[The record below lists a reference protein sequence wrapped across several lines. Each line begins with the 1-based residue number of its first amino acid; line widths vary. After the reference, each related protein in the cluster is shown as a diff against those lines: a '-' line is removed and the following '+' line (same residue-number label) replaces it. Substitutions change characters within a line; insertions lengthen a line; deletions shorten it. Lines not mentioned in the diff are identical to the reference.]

1 MAVFRIYVEKK
12 REYAVEA
19 QRLTADIRHFLQI
32 SALEDLR
39 MVNRYDVEGIDREL
53 FEQCR
58 YTVFSE
64 PQVDNSYTELPE
76 APHTIAVEY
85 LPGQYDQRA
94 DSCAQCIQFVSQQQR
109 PMVRTARIYLLYG
122 PLSPQDIQIIKDY
135 LINPIECREA
145 SLEPFTTL
153 KEHYE
158 IPGDVPIL
166 TGFRDMEDK
175 DLADFLSR
183 YGLAMDQAD
192 LAFCRDY
199 FRSEGRDPSL
209 TEIRMI
215 DTYWSDHCR
224 HTTFLT
230 RIKSVT
236 IEDSRVGK
244 AFQSYL
250 NMRLQLG
257 LQDNPITLMDI
268 ATIGAKYLKHTGALT
283 NLEES
288 GEVNACSVKADVD
301 VDGEIQPWLL
311 MFKNETHN
319 HPTEIEPF
327 GGAATCIGG
336 AIRDPLSGRS
346 YVYQAMRIT
355 GAANPLTP
363 VEQTLPGKLPQRKI
377 VTEAAAGYSSYGNQV
392 GVATGLVKEIY
403 HPGYVAKRLE
413 MGAVIGAAPADQVVR
428 ETPAP
433 GDGVILVGGKTGRDG
448 CGGATGSSKSHS
460 VSSLEACGSEV
471 QKGNAPEERKIQR
484 LFRNEK
490 VSRLIKRCNDFGAGG
505 VSVAIGEL
513 ADSLDIN
520 LDAVPKKY
528 EGLDGTELAISESQE
543 RMAVVVAP
551 ESIDLFIEYAKE
563 ENLEATLVARVTDTG
578 RLTMHWRGKKIV
590 DISRK
595 FLNSNGAPK
604 HAKVEVPERNIDSAD
619 LGFTYFEDYATAQ
632 SAGYK
637 DFKDYTTAQQQPCL
651 TFNQLRPA
659 LEKMVADLNFCS
671 QKGLVDR
678 FDSTIGAGTVLM
690 PFGGVHQ
697 ATPAQA
703 MVAKLPVLKGDT
715 TTCSAMSWGF
725 NPFIAESDPYAGSYL
740 AVVESVAKLIAIGGN
755 LENCWLS
762 FQEYFEKLGDDP
774 KRWGKPFAA
783 LLGALSAQRDL
794 NVASIGGKD
803 SMSGSFE
810 DLDVPPTLI
819 SVAVSLCN
827 AETVISPEFKEAG
840 NPVLLIAPEYTEDGL
855 PERESLLNCFNTV
868 QQLIKEKKVLSTYAI
883 TSSSC
888 TGALFEMS
896 LGNRIGLRFAPD
908 FDLAQLFKCAYGGFV
923 VEWNSTTGATGS
935 ASGSSVGTLPGIQ
948 IGTTIEEFRFEKDSE
963 TIELERLETLYRS
976 TLEPIYPTAVQH
988 KTDGIS
994 IENSLGNT
1002 AGNMPKDDMKNTLE
1016 NAVENLSMDAVGK
1029 TPRDSIGNIPEDDK
1043 RNTPGNTVGKTPGI
1057 VAGNSAGKPKALI
1070 PVFPGTNCEYDT
1082 AKAFERA
1089 GGIAE
1094 IAIIRNLTPE
1104 DVTNSIKEIAEKIRN
1119 SQIIILPGGF
1129 SGGDEPDGSGK
1140 FITSFFRN
1148 PVITEEVQRLL
1159 DQRDGLILGICNGFQ
1174 ALVKLGLV
1182 PFGHIRQA
1190 TADSPTLTFNPLGRH
1205 HSGLIR
1211 TRIVSN
1217 KSPWLMDM
1225 EIGEIHTIPVS
1236 HGEGRFIANDE
1247 LLKQLAANGQIA
1259 AQYVDLSGAPTMDVR
1274 FNLNSSSLAIEA
1286 VTSPDGRILG
1296 KMGHSERTGKWL
1308 YKNVPGNKE
1317 QRLFEN
1323 AVKYYGL

>member
-1 MAVFRIYVEKK
+1 
-12 REYAVEA
+12 
-19 QRLTADIRHFLQI
+19 
-32 SALEDLR
+32 
-39 MVNRYDVEGIDREL
+39 
-53 FEQCR
+53 
-58 YTVFSE
+58 
-64 PQVDNSYTELPE
+64 
-76 APHTIAVEY
+76 
-85 LPGQYDQRA
+85 
-94 DSCAQCIQFVSQQQR
+94 
-109 PMVRTARIYLLYG
+109 
-122 PLSPQDIQIIKDY
+122 
-135 LINPIECREA
+135 
-145 SLEPFTTL
+145 
-153 KEHYE
+153 
-158 IPGDVPIL
+158 
-166 TGFRDMEDK
+166 
-175 DLADFLSR
+175 
-183 YGLAMDQAD
+183 
-192 LAFCRDY
+192 
-199 FRSEGRDPSL
+199 
-209 TEIRMI
+209 
-215 DTYWSDHCR
+215 
-224 HTTFLT
+224 
-230 RIKSVT
+230 
-236 IEDSRVGK
+236 
-244 AFQSYL
+244 
-250 NMRLQLG
+250 
-257 LQDNPITLMDI
+257 
-268 ATIGAKYLKHTGALT
+268 
-283 NLEES
+283 
-288 GEVNACSVKADVD
+288 
-301 VDGEIQPWLL
+301 
-311 MFKNETHN
+311 
-319 HPTEIEPF
+319 
-327 GGAATCIGG
+327 
-336 AIRDPLSGRS
+336 
-346 YVYQAMRIT
+346 
-355 GAANPLTP
+355 
-363 VEQTLPGKLPQRKI
+363 
-377 VTEAAAGYSSYGNQV
+377 
-392 GVATGLVKEIY
+392 
-403 HPGYVAKRLE
+403 

-1274 FNLNSSSLAIEA
+1274 FNPNSSSLAIEA
-1286 VTSPDGRILG
+1286 VTSPDGRVLG
-1296 KMGHSERTGKWL
+1296 KMGHCERTGKWL